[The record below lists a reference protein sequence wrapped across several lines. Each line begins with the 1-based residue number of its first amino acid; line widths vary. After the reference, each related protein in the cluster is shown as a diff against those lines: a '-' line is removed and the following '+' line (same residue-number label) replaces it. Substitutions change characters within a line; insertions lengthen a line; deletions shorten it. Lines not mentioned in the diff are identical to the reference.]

1 MIIALGIIAILI
13 GYLLGSV
20 LPAYFIGRLK
30 GIDIRKEG
38 DKNPGATN
46 IYRVLGPWPAAVT
59 AFYDVLKGV
68 AAMGLAYLLNL
79 PPLFIHLSGV
89 AAIIGHVFPFYLK
102 LKGGQGTATSV
113 GLLLVYLAILLR
125 NGWLPWQDLAL
136 LGLLVV
142 ALWVIFRRGAA
153 VGVLVLPLLVVFVLL
168 NSPSL
173 LLNIFFAVVTLYIV
187 SVNLSHIYLYKI
199 FQLKPQTKE
208 ALKHLRVL
216 LRPAAIAF
224 PLLYLF
230 FPRKSI
236 LALLGSV
243 ALFFI
248 LVDLLRLG
256 SKTINVFAFKWLAVF
271 FREKERHTFSTATL
285 FLASSFLTILLFDKA
300 IATAALVFLIFGD
313 IFAKFTGLEHGRWR
327 IFGKTLDGTL
337 AYFASCLIA
346 GFLWSRLVPL
356 PFSLLAVGA
365 LAAALAELFPL
376 GVNDN
381 FVIPLVSAATMRAI
395 QIFF

>member
-1 MIIALGIIAILI
+1 MIALGIITILI
-13 GYLLGSV
+13 SYLLGSF
-20 LPAYFIGRLK
+20 LPAYFVGRLK

-46 IYRVLGPWPAAVT
+46 AYHVLGLWPAVVT
-59 AFYDVLKGV
+59 AFYDALKGV

-89 AAIIGHVFPFYLK
+89 AAIIGHVFPFYIRFR
-102 LKGGQGTATSV
+102 GGQGTAASV
-113 GLLLVYLAILLR
+113 GILLFYLATLLK
-125 NGWLPWQDLAL
+125 NDWLPWQDLVL
-136 LGLLVV
+136 LSLLVV
-142 ALWVIFRRGAA
+142 TLAVIFRRGPI
-153 VGVLVLPLLVVFVLL
+153 VGVIVLPLLVVFVLL

-173 LLNIFFAVVTLYIV
+173 LLNIFFAIVTLYIV
-187 SVNLSHIYLYKI
+187 SVNLSHIYLYRI
-199 FQLKPQTKE
+199 FELKPQTKE
-208 ALKHLRVL
+208 ALKHLRVF

-285 FLASSFLTILLFDKA
+285 FLTSSFLTILLFDKA
-300 IATAALVFLIFGD
+300 IATAALIFLIFGD
-313 IFAKFTGLEHGRWR
+313 IFAKFTGLEHGRWSV
-327 IFGKTLDGTL
+327 FGKTLDGTL

-346 GFLWSRLVPL
+346 GFLWSQLVPL
-356 PFSLLAVGA
+356 PFGLLVVGA

-376 GVNDN
+376 RVNDN

-395 QIFF
+395 QLFL